1 MACLAPSLRL
11 NPRNPNPHRHPRH
24 RRSNAEAKRIRSLLA
39 KNSKE
44 RTSDGKLTGAESGR
58 VFFFLDRLPE
68 EDVGAGE
75 EDGPMLSE
83 SVPGGGLLLF

>member
-1 MACLAPSLRL
+1 MVCLAPSLHL
-11 NPRNPNPHRHPRH
+11 NLRNPNPHRRPRH
-24 RRSNAEAKRIRSLLA
+24 RRSNVEAKQISLYLR
-39 KNSKE
+39 KIQKC
-44 RTSDGKLTGAESGR
+44 TSDGKLTGAESGR

>member
-24 RRSNAEAKRIRSLLA
+24 RRSNAGAKQVPLYLREIQ
-39 KNSKE
+39 KC
-44 RTSDGKLTGAESGR
+44 TSDGKLTGAESGR
-58 VFFFLDRLPE
+58 VFLLLDRLPE
-68 EDVGAGE
+68 EEVGAGE